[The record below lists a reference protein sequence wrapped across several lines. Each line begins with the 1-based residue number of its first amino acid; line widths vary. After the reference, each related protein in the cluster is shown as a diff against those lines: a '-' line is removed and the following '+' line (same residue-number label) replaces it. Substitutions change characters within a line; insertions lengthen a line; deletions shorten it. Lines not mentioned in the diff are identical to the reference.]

1 MRICVISDIHGSTL
15 WEKIVDR
22 EYDNVDRFIFL
33 GDYMDDKYEQSLP
46 SQQVENLEHIVEF
59 KEEFQSVDLLIGNHD
74 LQYIGG
80 VRCAPY
86 YNFITYSLSKG
97 YFTSLI
103 EKGMIQVIAQYGN
116 YLFSHA
122 GLSSVWM
129 KEKGINNESEINPRF
144 KANPLLIDFVEKS
157 DSNNRGD
164 NNYQSL
170 LWIRPIS
177 LAESAYGNYIQ
188 VIGHNRLESEQIEIV
203 HDNNR
208 KFILTDTG
216 MKQYLKI
223 DTQSRKEEILDI

>member
-15 WEKIVDR
+15 WETIIDR

-33 GDYMDDKYEQSLP
+33 GDYMDDKYEQPSP
-46 SQQVENLEHIVEF
+46 SQQVENLERIVEF
-59 KEEFQSVDLLIGNHD
+59 KEEFQSVDLLIVNHD

-80 VRCAPY
+80 ERCGTDF
-86 YNFITYSLSKG
+86 NSMTYSLSKA
-97 YFTSLI
+97 YLTSLI
-103 EKGMIQVIAQYGN
+103 TKGILQAIAHHGN

-129 KEKGINNESEINPRF
+129 KEKGINNKSEINPRF
-144 KANPLLIDFVEKS
+144 KVSPLLIDFVEKS
-157 DSNNRGD
+157 DSNNNGD
-164 NNYQSL
+164 NNYQSP

-177 LAESAYGNYIQ
+177 LAESAYGNCIQ
-188 VIGHNRLESEQIEIV
+188 VIGHNRLESEQIKIV

-216 MKQYLKI
+216 MKQYLII
-223 DTQSRKEEILDI
+223 DTESGKEEIVNI

>member
-15 WEKIVDR
+15 WETIIDR
-22 EYDNVDRFIFL
+22 EYDNVNRFIFL
-33 GDYMDDKYEQSLP
+33 GDYMDAKYEQSSP
-46 SQQVENLEHIVEF
+46 SQQVANLERIVEF

-80 VRCAPY
+80 ERCGT
-86 YNFITYSLSKG
+86 NFNSMTYSLSKA
-97 YFTSLI
+97 YLTPLI
-103 EKGMIQVIAQYGN
+103 EKGILQAIAQYGN

-129 KEKGINNESEINPRF
+129 KEKGINNDSEINPRF

-157 DSNNRGD
+157 DSDRSGD
-164 NNYQSL
+164 NNYQSP

-188 VIGHNRLESEQIEIV
+188 VIGHSRLESGQIEIV
-203 HDNNR
+203 YDNNR
-208 KFILTDTG
+208 KFILTDTE
-216 MKQYLKI
+216 MKQYLII
-223 DTQSRKEEILDI
+223 DTKSGKEEILNI

>member
-1 MRICVISDIHGSTL
+1 MKICVISDLHASTL
-15 WEKIVDR
+15 WETIVDR
-22 EYDNVDRFIFL
+22 EYENVDRFIFL
-33 GDYMDDKYEQSLP
+33 GDYMDDKYQQSTP
-46 SQQVENLEHIVEF
+46 SQQIENLKHIVEF

-86 YNFITYSLSKG
+86 YNFMTYALSKG
-97 YFTSLI
+97 YLTSLI
-103 EKGMIQVIAQYGN
+103 TKGILQAIAQYGN

-122 GLSSVWM
+122 GLSSAWM
-129 KEKGINNESEINPRF
+129 KEKGIDNVLDINPRF
-144 KANPLLIDFVEKS
+144 KVSPLLIDFVEKS
-157 DSNNRGD
+157 DSNSRGD
-164 NNYQSL
+164 NNYQSP

-188 VIGHNRLESEQIEIV
+188 VIGHSRLESEQIEIV

-216 MKQYLKI
+216 MKQYLII
-223 DTQSRKEEILDI
+223 DTESGKEMILNI